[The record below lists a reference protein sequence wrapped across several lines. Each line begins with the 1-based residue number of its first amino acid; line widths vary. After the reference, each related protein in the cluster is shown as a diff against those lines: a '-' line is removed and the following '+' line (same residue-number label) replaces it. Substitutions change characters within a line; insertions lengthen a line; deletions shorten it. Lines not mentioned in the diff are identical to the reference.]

1 MAMAHVPGIAQ
12 KLEIQAYQRPAD
24 VKNLRKTHVAFTGSP
39 HKHPYDRDRVVLI
52 VDPSSS
58 NTVYYEFS
66 KKDIRYVE
74 ELPNQVSPE
83 GDTYL
88 MMRIWVK
95 KHSIA
100 VRSSAFVVEDTRVSQ
115 IVP

>member
-1 MAMAHVPGIAQ
+1 MTASNVPGIAQ

-39 HKHPYDRDRVVLI
+39 HKHPYDRQRVVLI
-52 VDPSSS
+52 VDPISAS
-58 NTVYYEFS
+58 TIYYEFS
-66 KKDIRYVE
+66 KKDISYVE
-74 ELPNQVSPE
+74 ELPNQVGPE

-88 MMRIWVK
+88 MLRIWVK
-95 KHSIA
+95 RRSIA
-100 VRSSAFVVEDTRVSQ
+100 VRSSAFVVDDTRVSS

>member
-1 MAMAHVPGIAQ
+1 MNTANVPGIAQ

-39 HKHPYDRDRVVLI
+39 HKHPYDRSRVILI
-52 VDPSSS
+52 VDPSS
-58 NTVYYEFS
+58 TDTIYYEFS
-66 KKDIRYVE
+66 KKDISYVE
-74 ELPNQVSPE
+74 EIPNQVSPE

-88 MMRIWVK
+88 MVRIWVK
-95 KHSIA
+95 KRSIA
-100 VRSSAFVVEDTRVSQ
+100 VRSSAFVVEDTRVSP